1 MLEHCCNHLNQC
13 CNNFAT
19 PGCAK
24 NCCCESPR
32 VTSPLNALTTSVL
45 TCCLYLFAQSR
56 SSRISVSPS
65 NIPNTAMRQA
75 MNQTRGKFKKTCRRP
90 RRGRGGGGVLNKFS
104 YGEAPPR
111 GPTPYPLKYHF
122 SMNKVPLSYTFY
134 WQMVPLS
141 QTLFRTLHLFELLYM
156 HCHLN
161 RNQSQN

>member
-19 PGCAK
+19 PCCAK
-24 NCCCESPR
+24 NRCCESPR

-75 MNQTRGKFKKTCRRP
+75 MNQTRGKFQKTSRKP
-90 RRGRGGGGVLNKFS
+90 PGGGGGRTQQIFIRGGS
-104 YGEAPPR
+104 APRSNPLPFALPLFHEK
-111 GPTPYPLKYHF
+111 GTPFVY
-122 SMNKVPLSYTFY
+122 
-134 WQMVPLS
+134 
-141 QTLFRTLHLFELLYM
+141 LLLTNGTPFIY
-156 HCHLN
+156 LV
-161 RNQSQN
+161 

>member
-19 PGCAK
+19 PCCAK
-24 NCCCESPR
+24 NRCCESPR

-75 MNQTRGKFKKTCRRP
+75 MNQSRGKFQKTCRRP
-90 RRGRGGGGVLNKFS
+90 PR

-122 SMNKVPLSYTFY
+122 SMNKVPLSYTSIDKWYPFHKPCLELCI
-134 WQMVPLS
+134 PLNCCIC
-141 QTLFRTLHLFELLYM
+141 TVI
-156 HCHLN
+156 
-161 RNQSQN
+161 

>member
-19 PGCAK
+19 PCSAK
-24 NCCCESPR
+24 NRCCESPR

-90 RRGRGGGGVLNKFS
+90 AEEGGGGWGRTQQIFIRGGS
-104 YGEAPPR
+104 APRSNPLPFEIPFFHEQ
-111 GPTPYPLKYHF
+111 GTPFVYLLLTKGTPF
-122 SMNKVPLSYTFY
+122 T
-134 WQMVPLS
+134 
-141 QTLFRTLHLFELLYM
+141 HLV
-156 HCHLN
+156 
-161 RNQSQN
+161 